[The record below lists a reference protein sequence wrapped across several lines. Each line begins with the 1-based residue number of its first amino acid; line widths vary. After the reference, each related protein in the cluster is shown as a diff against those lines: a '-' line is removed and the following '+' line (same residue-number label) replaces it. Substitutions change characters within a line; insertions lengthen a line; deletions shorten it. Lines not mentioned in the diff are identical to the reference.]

1 MSRSMRILLVEDD
14 ARMLALVRR
23 GLVEHGHVV
32 ETAESGPAAIAQ
44 ARAGA
49 FEVIVLDV
57 MLPGCSGIEVVRTLR
72 ADRQR
77 TPVLMLTARDA
88 AADVVAG
95 LDAGADDYLVKPFAF
110 KVLVARLRALGRR
123 GPAIQAV
130 RLQVAD
136 LSLDAAG
143 HVVAR
148 GGAIVPLTRTEFNLL
163 ECLMRNAGRVVTR
176 QALIERLWGGDRDV
190 ESNTLDAFVKSLRH
204 KLDAGDRPRLI
215 QTVRG
220 VGYSLREEAE
230 G

>member
-1 MSRSMRILLVEDD
+1 MRILLVEDD

-32 ETAESGPAAIAQ
+32 ETAANGPSAIER

-49 FEVIVLDV
+49 FEIIVLDV
-57 MLPGCSGIEVVRTLR
+57 MLPGCSGIDVVRTLR
-72 ADRQR
+72 AERHR

-88 AADVVAG
+88 AADIVAG

-110 KVLVARLRALGRR
+110 KVLLARLRALGRR
-123 GPAIQAV
+123 ASAVQAE

-148 GGAIVPLTRTEFNLL
+148 GGANVPLTRTEFNLL

-176 QALIERLWGGDRDV
+176 QTLIERLWGSDRDV
-190 ESNTLDAFVKSLRH
+190 ESNTLDAFVKSLRQ

-215 QTVRG
+215 HTVRG
-220 VGYSLREEAE
+220 VGYSLREETE
-230 G
+230 P